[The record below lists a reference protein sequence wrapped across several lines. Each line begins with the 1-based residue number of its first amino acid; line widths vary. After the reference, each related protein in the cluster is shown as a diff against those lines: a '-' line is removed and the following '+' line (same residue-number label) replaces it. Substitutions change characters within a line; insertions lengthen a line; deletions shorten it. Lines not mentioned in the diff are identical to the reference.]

1 MEVWLEEKKP
11 EVMSTTNV
19 VFALVLHALFFAAVF
34 TFAKFHFK
42 PKETVIPI
50 DLTLVVNENL
60 DGVDNEPPPVNDPPP
75 PEPTPPKPPEPTPP
89 TPPPPPPPVETK
101 VDAVVKEPEKKKPEE
116 KKPEPPKE
124 TLEERIKR
132 MRESVK
138 APEKKKEEPKKV
150 EEKKP
155 EPPKKTNEELLKE
168 RMDQMVKNA
177 KPVKIKVPDAP
188 SGNGKTD
195 RRTLTEA
202 EIRKRLD
209 EGYKPGS
216 TTQIASSQM
225 QYCISRIQQAIDARW
240 REVMP
245 RIGAEGTVVILARV
259 NAQGRLVNCRL
270 RDSCGDR
277 TSDAA
282 AMTVVKTVPAIAGL
296 DREFL
301 KKYAKEDL
309 AIRYKVKAR

>member
-1 MEVWLEEKKP
+1 
-11 EVMSTTNV
+11 
-19 VFALVLHALFFAAVF
+19 VLHALFFAAVF

-75 PEPTPPKPPEPTPP
+75 PEPTPPKPVEPTPP
-89 TPPPPPPPVETK
+89 TPPPPPPVETK
-101 VDAVVKEPEKKKPEE
+101 VDAVVKEPEKKPPE

-138 APEKKKEEPKKV
+138 APEKKEEPKKV

-155 EPPKKTNEELLKE
+155 EPPKKETREE
-168 RMDQMVKNA
+168 RMKRMKESA
-177 KPVKIKVPDAP
+177 TISKVKIKVPDAP
-188 SGNGKTD
+188 SGNG
-195 RRTLTEA
+195 RTERQPRTPE
-202 EIRKRLD
+202 EIAKLLNK
-209 EGYKPGS
+209 GYKPGS
-216 TTQIASSQM
+216 TTQIASSEM

-245 RIGAEGTVVILARV
+245 RIGAEGTLVILARV

-270 RDSCGDR
+270 KDSCGDR

-282 AMTVVKTVPAIAGL
+282 ALTVVKTVPAISGL

>member
-1 MEVWLEEKKP
+1 
-11 EVMSTTNV
+11 
-19 VFALVLHALFFAAVF
+19 
-34 TFAKFHFK
+34 
-42 PKETVIPI
+42 
-50 DLTLVVNENL
+50 
-60 DGVDNEPPPVNDPPP
+60 
-75 PEPTPPKPPEPTPP
+75 
-89 TPPPPPPPVETK
+89 
-101 VDAVVKEPEKKKPEE
+101 VDAVVKEPEKKPPE

-138 APEKKKEEPKKV
+138 APEKKEEPKKV

-155 EPPKKTNEELLKE
+155 EPPKKTKEELLKE
-168 RMDQMVKNA
+168 RMDKMVKTA
-177 KPVKIKVPDAP
+177 KTVNIKVPDVR

-195 RRTLTEA
+195 RKPPMTDKQIQDYLN
-202 EIRKRLD
+202 K
-209 EGYKPGS
+209 GYKPGS
-216 TTQIASSQM
+216 TTQIASSEM

-270 RDSCGDR
+270 KDSCGDR

-282 AMTVVKTVPAIAGL
+282 ALTVVKTVPAISGL

-309 AIRYKVKAR
+309 AIRYKVRER

>member
-11 EVMSTTNV
+11 EVISTTNV
-19 VFALVLHALFFAAVF
+19 VLALVLHALFFAAVF

-101 VDAVVKEPEKKKPEE
+101 VDAVVKEPEKKPEE
-116 KKPEPPKE
+116 KKPEPPKKE
-124 TLEERIKR
+124 TREERMKR
-132 MRESVK
+132 MKESATISK
-138 APEKKKEEPKKV
+138 
-150 EEKKP
+150 
-155 EPPKKTNEELLKE
+155 
-168 RMDQMVKNA
+168 
-177 KPVKIKVPDAP
+177 VKIKVPDAQ
-188 SGNGKTD
+188 SGNG
-195 RRTLTEA
+195 RTERQPRTPE
-202 EIRKRLD
+202 EIAKLLNK
-209 EGYKPGS
+209 GYKPGS
-216 TTQIASSQM
+216 TTQIASSEM
-225 QYCISRIQQAIDARW
+225 QFCISRIQQAIDARW

-270 RDSCGDR
+270 KDSCGDR

-282 AMTVVKTVPAIAGL
+282 AMTVVKTVPAISGL

-309 AIRYKVKAR
+309 AIRYKVRER

>member
-11 EVMSTTNV
+11 EVISTTNV
-19 VFALVLHALFFAAVF
+19 VLALVLHALFFAAVF

-60 DGVDNEPPPVNDPPP
+60 DGVDNEPPPLNDPPP
-75 PEPTPPKPPEPTPP
+75 PEPTPPKPPEPTP
-89 TPPPPPPPVETK
+89 TPPPPPPKPVETK
-101 VDAVVKEPEKKKPEE
+101 VDAVVREPEKKKPEE

-124 TLEERIKR
+124 TQEDRIKR
-132 MRESVK
+132 IRDSVK
-138 APEKKKEEPKKV
+138 APEKKEEPKKV
-150 EEKKP
+150 EEPKKP
-155 EPPKKTNEELLKE
+155 EPPKETREDRIK
-168 RMDQMVKNA
+168 RMRDSATVKKVN
-177 KPVKIKVPDAP
+177 IKVPNAP

-195 RRTLTEA
+195 KRTLTEA
-202 EIRKRLD
+202 EILKRLN
-209 EGYKPGS
+209 EGYTPGS

-270 RDSCGDR
+270 KDSCGDR

>member
-1 MEVWLEEKKP
+1 MEVWIEERKP

-19 VFALVLHALFFAAVF
+19 VFAVALHALFFLAVF

-50 DLTLVVNENL
+50 DLTVVVNENL
-60 DGVDNEPPPVNDPPP
+60 DGVDDEPPPVNDPPP
-75 PEPTPPKPPEPTPP
+75 PPPTPPKVVEPTPP
-89 TPPPPPPPVETK
+89 TPPPPPPEPK
-101 VDAVVKEPEKKKPEE
+101 VDAVEVVKEKPKPPEK

-124 TLEERIKR
+124 TVEERLKR

-138 APEKKKEEPKKV
+138 APETKPEPKV

-155 EPPKKTNEELLKE
+155 EPPKKTKEELLKE
-168 RMDQMVKNA
+168 RMDQMRKNA
-177 KPVKIKVPDAP
+177 KTVKIKVPDAP
-188 SGNGKTD
+188 SGNG
-195 RRTLTEA
+195 RTERQTRTPE
-202 EIRKRLD
+202 EIAKLLGQ
-209 EGYKPGS
+209 GYKPGA
-216 TTQIASSQM
+216 TTQIATSQM

-245 RIGAEGTVVILARV
+245 RIGAEGTVVILVRV

-270 RDSCGDR
+270 MESCGDR
-277 TSDAA
+277 TSDTA

-309 AIRYKVKAR
+309 AIRYKVVAR